1 MTGGQGSSDVY
12 LASTE
17 LLHPD
22 ATTWV
27 YSEPLPSARI
37 RLRSI
42 ILNSKILVT
51 GEFKCLLGNVQV
63 LHNQE
68 VPATGLGKYDAS
80 VATGVGGQAKY
91 DMMTCW

>member
-51 GEFKCLLGNVQV
+51 GEFKCLLGNVHV
-63 LHNQE
+63 LRNQE
-68 VPATGLGKYDAS
+68 VPATGLGKYD
-80 VATGVGGQAKY
+80 GVMTPVLRQGWVVKQN
-91 DMMTCW
+91 MM